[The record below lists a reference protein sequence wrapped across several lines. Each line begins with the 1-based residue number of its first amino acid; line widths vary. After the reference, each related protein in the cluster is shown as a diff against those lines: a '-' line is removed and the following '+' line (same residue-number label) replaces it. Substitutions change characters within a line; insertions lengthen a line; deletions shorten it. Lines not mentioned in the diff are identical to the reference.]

1 MKEIRDKL
9 SIITEDLTNKALLII
24 QFKGVTVRGRGGIGV
39 RGSLSGGRQI
49 LALRAYALQKDDQ
62 DSVRN
67 LLDSIALDGRIAS
80 TGDGMVFKKGAERAD
95 VTLGGGS
102 ELTDKMVGE
111 EKKSEI
117 NR

>member
-24 QFKGVTVRGRGGIGV
+24 
-39 RGSLSGGRQI
+39 L
-49 LALRAYALQKDDQ
+49 
-62 DSVRN
+62 
-67 LLDSIALDGRIAS
+67 
-80 TGDGMVFKKGAERAD
+80 
-95 VTLGGGS
+95 TLGGGS